1 MYEVLVEL
9 LFEMRWKLEHLES
22 HKKKVEAKL
31 IESCFFFYKH
41 EEIIG
46 KCSRMLIDEQKFE
59 HLFQQF
65 NELRDKVHDC
75 IIPANF
81 LIKSFWILSEFAKLG
96 QF

>member
-1 MYEVLVEL
+1 VYEVLVEL